1 MIALTRVAGPD
12 LAAVARQIRLRHGP
26 GVEMRAARGADEIVR
41 LRHDDA
47 MRWLREVHAGKVRP
61 VGMVGTATDT
71 DPSPRRRSH
80 LVVQTDRGWGR

>member
-1 MIALTRVAGPD
+1 MLLRQQNQGALTSPRVR
-12 LAAVARQIRLRHGP
+12 V
-26 GVEMRAARGADEIVR
+26 VN
-41 LRHDDA
+41 DDA

-80 LVVQTDRGWGR
+80 LVVQADRWWGR